1 MIFIAQVF
9 AYGSVLYIVLSMLLP
24 ILMPVGLK
32 QKKITR
38 LYLNER
44 KSNVQKDRIK
54 NFKHFI
60 SARFVRKLMSASTVA
75 RYRKIIDR
83 LYLSINPEDIFL
95 DQIIYSTTGL
105 IITIILYYANPLLGY
120 ISAIFIILG
129 WLYPVN
135 ELENTIER
143 KNKNISLDFPSFYSM
158 LYYQYSK
165 SVSIYLSDVIK
176 DYLPNANPDMAE
188 ELGVM
193 LDNIEYGE
201 EYALKTLKKRVPL
214 HYIIK
219 FCDIME
225 TRLKGYDNI
234 AQMAYL
240 KNELDEFRIKN
251 LEAELERRE
260 RKNSV
265 LQMILIICLGIYIV
279 IYYLFTIIESIKLF
293 Q

>member
-1 MIFIAQVF
+1 
-9 AYGSVLYIVLSMLLP
+9 
-24 ILMPVGLK
+24 
-32 QKKITR
+32 
-38 LYLNER
+38 
-44 KSNVQKDRIK
+44 
-54 NFKHFI
+54 
-60 SARFVRKLMSASTVA
+60 MSASTVA

-83 LYLSINPEDIFL
+83 LYLNINPEDIFL